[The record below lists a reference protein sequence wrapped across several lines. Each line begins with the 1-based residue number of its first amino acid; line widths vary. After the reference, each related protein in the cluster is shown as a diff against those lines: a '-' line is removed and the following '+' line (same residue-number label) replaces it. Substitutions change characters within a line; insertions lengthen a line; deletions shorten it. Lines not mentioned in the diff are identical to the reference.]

1 MHPPVDPAAVDPP
14 IERAAALVKAA
25 TRIAVLTG
33 AGVSA
38 ESGIPTFRDAD
49 GLWEGHP
56 VEQVAYPDAFLHDPA
71 MVWRFYNA
79 RRENLR
85 RVEPNAGHHALA
97 RLEGRLGSDRFT
109 LITQN
114 VDDLHRRAGSRSVV
128 ELHGNLSRTRCT
140 GCRRIEDGGLESLGE
155 LPKCPHC
162 GALIRPDV
170 VWFTE
175 ALPDDAWDVASAAA
189 ESCDCFL
196 IVGTSA
202 VVYPAAGLIG
212 TARHGQAKVIEF
224 NKQRTDASHL
234 ADVNVFGPSG
244 QSLPAVVD
252 RAMS

>member
-1 MHPPVDPAAVDPP
+1 MHPPIDLDDAGPAIDRAAV
-14 IERAAALVKAA
+14 LLKAA
-25 TRIAVLTG
+25 RQIAVLTG

-38 ESGIPTFRDAD
+38 ESGIPTFRDAE

-56 VEQVAYPDAFLHDPA
+56 VEQVAYPDAFVRDPA
-71 MVWRFYNA
+71 MVWKFYNA
-79 RRENLR
+79 RRDNLR
-85 RVEPNAGHHALA
+85 RVEPNAGHFALV
-97 RLEGRLGSDRFT
+97 RLEQELGPDRFT
-109 LITQN
+109 LVTQN
-114 VDDLHRRAGSRSVV
+114 VDGLHRRAGSRSVV
-128 ELHGNLSRTRCT
+128 ELHGNLTRARCT
-140 GCRRIEDGGLESLGE
+140 GCGRNEDRGLEPLGD

-162 GALIRPDV
+162 GALVRPDV

-175 ALPDDAWDVASAAA
+175 ALPDDAWEAASAAA

-202 VVYPAAGLIG
+202 VVYPAAGLIS
-212 TARHGQAKVIEF
+212 TARHGKAKVIEF

-244 QSLPAVVD
+244 QTLPAVVD